1 MPLGAVC
8 NHQEYA
14 VCPIASICAK
24 VPGVITVPNYP
35 GTGTW
40 FCLRPVAQGGVCG
53 NRFRDSCIGGAYC
66 IGGKC
71 RKADKAPP
79 APKPRLAGFGGF
91 CRYKFGKCA
100 PGMTCREKTCGT
112 NCRENT
118 CELITV
124 PGKAWDKCT
133 STATKNIACEK
144 GTACMRGIEWVGI
157 RRCRPVGGVGAYCDS
172 FYFQGKQRSR
182 CRGSLK
188 SGYSVR
194 GDFLW
199 KRTCYDPVKV
209 LPPGA
214 RCNPKLSKCVARTFS
229 RAINCSSKGSHFAF
243 QFDAYH
249 LDSQVEQ

>member
-1 MPLGAVC
+1 MQP
-8 NHQEYA
+8 
-14 VCPIASICAK
+14 P
-24 VPGVITVPNYP
+24 
-35 GTGTW
+35 
-40 FCLRPVAQGGVCG
+40 RVCG
-53 NRFRDSCIGGAYC
+53 MPHRVNLRQSARRHHCPELSRDRNMVLLASGCAGRSLWQPVPRQLYRWGLLHWWEVSESRQGTAC
-66 IGGKC
+66 SKT
-71 RKADKAPP
+71 KAGWIWGILQIQIWEV
-79 APKPRLAGFGGF
+79 R
-91 CRYKFGKCA
+91 

-172 FYFQGKQRSR
+172 FYFPGKQRSR